1 MWLFSIHA
9 ATLKIIKNCIFLQSW
24 RQPFAL
30 FCWGL
35 SSRSGQSMSHT
46 LSSSETA
53 SPSWWF
59 HRFTP
64 LFPFI
69 SKAHKWKTQRLLFQ
83 TICSLLLAPSKMSRT
98 WIASWLRVS
107 SASSDG
113 RLLVK
118 EHNTRVRTGILA
130 HSKLSLGIHLRKH
143 DSLLVLGMPR
153 AVLSTSAGICQA
165 SAMWS
170 DFCN

>member
-1 MWLFSIHA
+1 M
-9 ATLKIIKNCIFLQSW
+9 
-24 RQPFAL
+24 
-30 FCWGL
+30 
-35 SSRSGQSMSHT
+35 
-46 LSSSETA
+46 
-53 SPSWWF
+53 
-59 HRFTP
+59 
-64 LFPFI
+64 
-69 SKAHKWKTQRLLFQ
+69 
-83 TICSLLLAPSKMSRT
+83 
-98 WIASWLRVS
+98 S

-165 SAMWS
+165 SAM
-170 DFCN
+170 